1 MNFTPLFI
9 AGQVLLWIGFL
20 GGAFFT
26 VLRLENTD
34 AAWSTIPWGYY
45 GVAALVGIGG
55 VVLLRLNKAAQA
67 VNVESTGAELTA
79 VQESLSKASERV
91 ANLRGSLEDMSC
103 EDVLEYIDE
112 ECAPLLADFADGRMS
127 ISNRFGTKRYA
138 EVMTEFASGE
148 RYLNRAWS
156 AAADGY
162 VDEVDASVGHANAFL
177 FAAVSSLQNAS
188 QNKENFSA

>member
-1 MNFTPLFI
+1 MNFTSQFI

-20 GGAFFT
+20 GGAFFS
-26 VLRLENTD
+26 VLRLEDPD

-45 GVAALVGIGG
+45 GVSALVGIGG
-55 VVLLRLNKAAQA
+55 VVLLRLDKAAQA
-67 VNVESTGAELTA
+67 VSSESAGAELTA
-79 VQESLSKASERV
+79 VQESLSKVSEQV
-91 ANLRGSLEDMSC
+91 TNLRSNLDNMSC
-103 EDVLEYIDE
+103 EDVLDYIDE
-112 ECAPLLADFADGRMS
+112 ECAPLLAEFADGRMS

-162 VDEVDASVGHANAFL
+162 VDEVDASVGHANTFL
-177 FAAVSSLQNAS
+177 LAAVASLQSAS
-188 QNKENFSA
+188 QGAESTSV

>member
-1 MNFTPLFI
+1 MNFNPQFI

-20 GGAFFT
+20 GGAFFS
-26 VLRLENTD
+26 VLRLEEPD

-45 GVAALVGIGG
+45 GVSALVGIGG
-55 VVLLRLNKAAQA
+55 VVLLRLHKAAQA
-67 VNVESTGAELTA
+67 VDGESAGAELTA
-79 VQESLSKASERV
+79 VRESLSKVSEHV
-91 ANLRGSLEDMSC
+91 TNLRSNLDNMSC

-112 ECAPLLADFADGRMS
+112 ECAPLLAEFADGRMS

-162 VDEVDASVGHANAFL
+162 VDEVGASVGHANTFL
-177 FAAVSSLQNAS
+177 LAAVASLQSAS
-188 QNKENFSA
+188 QGVESTSV